1 MDFGDTLA
9 DRIIARNEAE
19 AKLDKKLQDLD
30 SPYDD
35 LGLLKPQPSSARNP
49 FAMPNYLVA
58 RIMKLNPHLYNYR
71 GFLYL
76 GNREISKDMAQ
87 ICELANWPDNIK
99 VAWVV
104 YIHRKLL
111 EITPTLDTTRIE
123 VLPGLVWDSK
133 IGRLVQ
139 MDPSEYNTT

>member
-35 LGLLKPQPSSARNP
+35 LGLLKPRPSSARNP

-76 GNREISKDMAQ
+76 GNKEINKDMAQ

-99 VAWVV
+99 TAWVV

-111 EITPTLDTTRIE
+111 EITPTLDPTRIE

>member
-19 AKLDKKLQDLD
+19 AKLDEKLQDLD

-76 GNREISKDMAQ
+76 GNKEINKDMAQ
-87 ICELANWPDNIK
+87 ICELANWPDNVK
-99 VAWVV
+99 TAWVV
-104 YIHRKLL
+104 YIHKKLL

>member
-19 AKLDKKLQDLD
+19 AKLDEKLQDLD

-76 GNREISKDMAQ
+76 GNKEINKDMAQ

-99 VAWVV
+99 TAWVV